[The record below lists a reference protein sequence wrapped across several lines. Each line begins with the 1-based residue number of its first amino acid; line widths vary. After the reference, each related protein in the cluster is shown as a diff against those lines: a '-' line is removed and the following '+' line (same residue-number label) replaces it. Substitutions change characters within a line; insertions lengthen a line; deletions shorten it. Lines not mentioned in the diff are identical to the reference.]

1 MLGFL
6 CMSAFF
12 YSNSVYGLEEEP
24 IITINFISGDIV
36 DLDKNPQMIR
46 AEIEIQNY
54 NPQDGYHFMQ
64 VMRLS
69 DQEII
74 KDTEIMPKIIDD
86 DLFGVQILHYLEPDD
101 DESNLIGD
109 YGLRIYSEFGTSEAV
124 STFSIIKSSMP
135 PTISQNIS
143 KVESIEEESTQ
154 NISKVESIEEEST
167 QVEEVESLQVS
178 NSEQLESQ
186 IPVWVHDIFVWY
198 ADETISENEL
208 LTAIEYLISQGIL
221 EIDSN

>member
-1 MLGFL
+1 MISKIILGFL
-6 CMSAFF
+6 CISAFF

-24 IITINFISGDIV
+24 IITINFISGDVV

-101 DESNLIGD
+101 ESNLIGD

-143 KVESIEEESTQ
+143 E
-154 NISKVESIEEEST
+154 VESIEEEST

-198 ADETISENEL
+198 ADESISENDL
-208 LTAIEYLISQGIL
+208 LSAIEYLISEGIL
-221 EIDSN
+221 NVDSN

>member
-1 MLGFL
+1 
-6 CMSAFF
+6 MSALF

-24 IITINFISGDIV
+24 IITINFVSGDVI
-36 DLDKNPQMIR
+36 DLDKNSQIIR

-54 NPQDGYHFMQ
+54 DPQDGYHFMQ

-101 DESNLIGD
+101 ESNLIGD

-135 PTISQNIS
+135 PVISQNIS
-143 KVESIEEESTQ
+143 EVESIEEES
-154 NISKVESIEEEST
+154 NP
-167 QVEEVESLQVS
+167 VEEVESLQVS
-178 NSEQLESQ
+178 NSEQTKSQ

>member
-1 MLGFL
+1 
-6 CMSAFF
+6 MSALF

-24 IITINFISGDIV
+24 IITINFVSGDVI
-36 DLDKNPQMIR
+36 DLDKNSQMIR

-54 NPQDGYHFMQ
+54 DPQDGYHFMQ

-101 DESNLIGD
+101 ESNLIGD

-135 PTISQNIS
+135 PVISQNIS
-143 KVESIEEESTQ
+143 EVESIEEES
-154 NISKVESIEEEST
+154 NP
-167 QVEEVESLQVS
+167 VEEVESLQVS
-178 NSEQLESQ
+178 NSEQTKSQ

>member
-1 MLGFL
+1 
-6 CMSAFF
+6 MSALLF
-12 YSNSVYGLEEEP
+12 SNSVYGLEEEP
-24 IITINFISGDIV
+24 IITINFISGDII
-36 DLDKNPQMIR
+36 DLDNNSQMIR
-46 AEIEIQNY
+46 ADIEIQNY
-54 NPQDGYHFMQ
+54 DPQDGYHFMQ
-64 VMRLS
+64 ITRLS

-86 DLFGVQILHYLEPDD
+86 NLFGVQILHYLEPGG
-101 DESNLIGD
+101 DELNLIGD

-143 KVESIEEESTQ
+143 EEVEP
-154 NISKVESIEEEST
+154 IEEEST

-178 NSEQLESQ
+178 NSEQIESQ

-198 ADETISENEL
+198 ADESISENDL
-208 LTAIEYLISQGIL
+208 LSAIEYLISEGIL
-221 EIDSN
+221 NVDSN

>member
-1 MLGFL
+1 
-6 CMSAFF
+6 MSALF

-24 IITINFISGDIV
+24 IITINFVSGDFI

-54 NPQDGYHFMQ
+54 DPQDGYHFMQ

-86 DLFGVQILHYLEPDD
+86 DLFGVQILHYLEPN

-135 PTISQNIS
+135 PVISQNIS
-143 KVESIEEESTQ
+143 EVESIEEES
-154 NISKVESIEEEST
+154 NP
-167 QVEEVESLQVS
+167 VEEVESLQVS
-178 NSEQLESQ
+178 NSEQTKSQ

>member
-1 MLGFL
+1 
-6 CMSAFF
+6 MSAFF

-24 IITINFISGDIV
+24 IITINFISGDVI

-54 NPQDGYHFMQ
+54 DPQDGYHFMQ
-64 VMRLS
+64 VVRLS

-109 YGLRIYSEFGTSEAV
+109 YGLRIYSQFGASEAV

-135 PTISQNIS
+135 PTIS
-143 KVESIEEESTQ
+143 Q